1 MLSST
6 VYEEFFVVP
15 EDAVAIA
22 EHQVLNGRY
31 GAYIACNKENFKI
44 PKGKDPKGLTF
55 EECKKIIAE
64 TQPSKSKSKKKK

>member
-22 EHQVLNGRY
+22 EHQVLNGR
-31 GAYIACNKENFKI
+31 
-44 PKGKDPKGLTF
+44 
-55 EECKKIIAE
+55 
-64 TQPSKSKSKKKK
+64 